1 MTSIQPNA
9 PTNTQTIVQPKQPEA
24 KSKEKS
30 SISTGVKVAVG
41 TGLTALA
48 AAGIYIATKG
58 KGGKNV
64 KNLGEEIKSLTQ
76 ACNHFS
82 KLFEFETPQI
92 SESLKE
98 ISKLPKKEQIGALQQ
113 LKTILDHA
121 NVVINHIDL
130 EQKLP
135 KGTKLSLP
143 KGMTTLPDDVRQA
156 YEQKD
161 VIKTGELFKQ
171 HLDKL
176 PNTRPAV
183 TKGATVA
190 ESIENTFGK
199 GSNIQPHTYD
209 LSKEHSVIT
218 IYRDQGGYKDG
229 TVSKE
234 GRYYNDSILNEN
246 IPDSKFAI
254 KSNSF
259 SAQGCENIGKGKCDC
274 YDAVLTIDGEK
285 RRIVRIVIPDPVIT
299 EDQGRSLWINLLS
312 PNEELTPAQKD
323 FLKLGKNPEKID
335 VSVFDKLTTV
345 AETRQDMTE
354 GNLYKYLDYDVLLS
368 AIQSMAKQV

>member
-9 PTNTQTIVQPKQPEA
+9 PINPQTIVQPKQPKA

-41 TGLTALA
+41 AGLTALA

-64 KNLGEEIKSLTQ
+64 KNLGKQIESLTQ
-76 ACNHFS
+76 DCNHFS

-92 SESLKE
+92 GERLEE
-98 ISKLPKKEQIGALQQ
+98 ISKLPKKEQLGALQQ
-113 LKTILDHA
+113 LETILDHA
-121 NVVINHIDL
+121 NVVRNHIDL

-135 KGTKLSLP
+135 KGTKLGLP

-161 VIKTGELFKQ
+161 IIKTGELFKQ

-176 PNTRPAV
+176 PNSRPAV
-183 TKGATVA
+183 TKGATIA

-209 LSKEHSVIT
+209 LSKESPVIGV
-218 IYRDQGGYKDG
+218 YRNCGGYKDG
-229 TVSKE
+229 MVGQE
-234 GRYYNDSILNEN
+234 GRYFTDTLTQVPDQKDIVTSISHGFGDNSGHGSMSELRALSTNVLEN
-246 IPDSKFAI
+246 PDRKLVRF
-254 KSNSF
+254 
-259 SAQGCENIGKGKCDC
+259 
-274 YDAVLTIDGEK
+274 VL
-285 RRIVRIVIPDPVIT
+285 PDPNQDDTKIILTV
-299 EDQGRSLWINLLS
+299 LS
-312 PNEELTPAQKD
+312 PNNEYTPLQKD
-323 FLKLGKNPEKID
+323 MIKLMENPKKVD
-335 VSVFDKLTTV
+335 VPVFDKLTTV

-354 GNLYKYLDYDVLLS
+354 GNLYKYLDFDVLLS
-368 AIQSMAKQV
+368 SIQSMAKQV

>member
-9 PTNTQTIVQPKQPEA
+9 PVNPQTIVQPKQPEA
-24 KSKEKS
+24 KQKEKS

-41 TGLTALA
+41 AGLTALA

-64 KNLGEEIKSLTQ
+64 KNLGKQIESLTQ
-76 ACNHFS
+76 DCNHFS

-92 SESLKE
+92 SERLKE
-98 ISKLPKKEQIGALQQ
+98 ISQLPKKDKLDALKQ
-113 LKTILDHA
+113 LNTTLEHA
-121 NVVINHIDL
+121 NKVKDYINL
-130 EQKLP
+130 EQKGH
-135 KGTKLSLP
+135 KTRLP

-176 PNTRPAV
+176 PNSRPAV

-209 LSKEHSVIT
+209 LSKESPVIGV
-218 IYRDQGGYKDG
+218 YRNFGGYKDG
-229 TVSKE
+229 MVGQE
-234 GRYYNDSILNEN
+234 GRYFTDSLTQVPDQKDIVTSISHSFGGDSGHGKISELKCLDTDILEN
-246 IPDSKFAI
+246 PDRKLVRFVMTDPNKDDTKI
-254 KSNSF
+254 
-259 SAQGCENIGKGKCDC
+259 I
-274 YDAVLTIDGEK
+274 LT
-285 RRIVRIVIPDPVIT
+285 V
-299 EDQGRSLWINLLS
+299 LS
-312 PNEELTPAQKD
+312 PNNEYTPLQKD
-323 FLKLGKNPEKID
+323 MIKLINNPKKVD
-335 VSVFDKLTTV
+335 VPVFDKLTTV

-368 AIQSMAKQV
+368 AIQSMAK

>member
-9 PTNTQTIVQPKQPEA
+9 PINPQTIVQPKQPEA

-41 TGLTALA
+41 AGLTALA
-48 AAGIYIATKG
+48 ATGIYIATKG

-64 KNLGEEIKSLTQ
+64 KNLGKQIESLTQ
-76 ACNHFS
+76 DCNHFS

-92 SESLKE
+92 GERLEE
-98 ISKLPKKEQIGALQQ
+98 ISQLPKKEKIDALQQ

-121 NVVINHIDL
+121 NVVRNHIDL

-135 KGTKLSLP
+135 KGTKLGLP

-161 VIKTGELFKQ
+161 IIKTGELFKQ

-176 PNTRPAV
+176 PNSRPAV
-183 TKGATVA
+183 TKGATIA

-209 LSKEHSVIT
+209 LSKESPVIGV
-218 IYRDQGGYKDG
+218 YRNCGGYKDG
-229 TVSKE
+229 LVGQE
-234 GRYYNDSILNEN
+234 GRYFTDTLTQVPDQKDIATSISHGFSGDSGHGSMSELRALSANVLEN
-246 IPDSKFAI
+246 PDRKLIRF
-254 KSNSF
+254 
-259 SAQGCENIGKGKCDC
+259 
-274 YDAVLTIDGEK
+274 VL
-285 RRIVRIVIPDPVIT
+285 PDPNQDDTKIILTV
-299 EDQGRSLWINLLS
+299 LS
-312 PNEELTPAQKD
+312 PNNEYTPLQKD
-323 FLKLGKNPEKID
+323 MIKLMENPKKVD
-335 VSVFDKLTTV
+335 ASVFDKLTTV
-345 AETRQDMTE
+345 AETRQDITE
-354 GNLYKYLDYDVLLS
+354 GNLYKYLDFDVLLS
-368 AIQSMAKQV
+368 SIQSMAKQV

>member
-9 PTNTQTIVQPKQPEA
+9 PVNPQTIVQPKQPEA

-41 TGLTALA
+41 AGLTALA

-58 KGGKNV
+58 KCGKNV
-64 KNLGEEIKSLTQ
+64 KDLGKQIDSLTKE
-76 ACNHFS
+76 CSNYLHNHR
-82 KLFEFETPQI
+82 FEFESPQVGKRL
-92 SESLKE
+92 EE
-98 ISKLPKKEQIGALQQ
+98 ISQLPKKEKIDALQQ

-121 NVVINHIDL
+121 NAVRNHIYL
-130 EQKLP
+130 EHSLP
-135 KGTKLSLP
+135 KGTRIGLP

-161 VIKTGELFKQ
+161 IIKTGELFKQ

-176 PNTRPAV
+176 PNTRPTV

-209 LSKEHSVIT
+209 LSKESPVIGV
-218 IYRDQGGYKDG
+218 YRNCGGYKDG
-229 TVSKE
+229 MVGQE
-234 GRYYNDSILNEN
+234 GRYFTDIFTEVPDQKDIATSISHGFGGDSGHGSMSELRALGSKELEN
-246 IPDSKFAI
+246 PDRKLVRF
-254 KSNSF
+254 
-259 SAQGCENIGKGKCDC
+259 
-274 YDAVLTIDGEK
+274 VL
-285 RRIVRIVIPDPVIT
+285 PDPNQDDTKIILTV
-299 EDQGRSLWINLLS
+299 LS
-312 PNEELTPAQKD
+312 PNSEYTPLQKD
-323 FLKLGKNPEKID
+323 MIKLMENPKKID
-335 VSVFDKLTTV
+335 IPEIDKLTTV
-345 AETRQDMTE
+345 AENVQDMKE

>member
-9 PTNTQTIVQPKQPEA
+9 PTNPQTIVQPKQPEA
-24 KSKEKS
+24 KPKEKS

-41 TGLTALA
+41 AGLTALA

-64 KNLGEEIKSLTQ
+64 KNLGKQIESLTQ
-76 ACNHFS
+76 DCNHFS

-92 SESLKE
+92 GERLEE
-98 ISKLPKKEQIGALQQ
+98 ISKLPKKEQLGALQQ
-113 LKTILDHA
+113 LETILDHA
-121 NVVINHIDL
+121 NVVRNHIDL

-135 KGTKLSLP
+135 KGTKLGLP

-161 VIKTGELFKQ
+161 IIKTGELFKQ

-176 PNTRPAV
+176 PNSRPAV
-183 TKGATVA
+183 TKGATIA

-209 LSKEHSVIT
+209 LSKESPVIGV
-218 IYRDQGGYKDG
+218 YRNCGGYKDG
-229 TVSKE
+229 MVGQE
-234 GRYYNDSILNEN
+234 GRYFTDSLTQVPDQKDIVTSISHSFGGDSGHGKISELKCLDTDILEN
-246 IPDSKFAI
+246 PDRKLVRFVMTDPNKDDTKI
-254 KSNSF
+254 
-259 SAQGCENIGKGKCDC
+259 I
-274 YDAVLTIDGEK
+274 LT
-285 RRIVRIVIPDPVIT
+285 V
-299 EDQGRSLWINLLS
+299 LS
-312 PNEELTPAQKD
+312 PNNEYTPLQKD
-323 FLKLGKNPEKID
+323 MIKLINNPKKVD
-335 VSVFDKLTTV
+335 VPVFDKLTTV

>member
-9 PTNTQTIVQPKQPEA
+9 PINPQTIVQPKQPEA

-41 TGLTALA
+41 AGLTALA

-64 KNLGEEIKSLTQ
+64 KNLGKQIESLTQ
-76 ACNHFS
+76 DCNHFS

-92 SESLKE
+92 GERLEE
-98 ISKLPKKEQIGALQQ
+98 ISKLPKKDKLDALKQ
-113 LKTILDHA
+113 LNTTLEHA
-121 NVVINHIDL
+121 NKVKDYINL
-130 EQKLP
+130 EQKGH
-135 KGTKLSLP
+135 KTRLP

-176 PNTRPAV
+176 PNSRPAV

-209 LSKEHSVIT
+209 LSKESPVIGV
-218 IYRDQGGYKDG
+218 YRNFGGYKDG
-229 TVSKE
+229 MVGQE
-234 GRYYNDSILNEN
+234 GRYYQDALTP
-246 IPDSKFAI
+246 IPDQKEIAVSISHALGNGDGGYGSLSELRGLDKSSI
-254 KSNSF
+254 KL
-259 SAQGCENIGKGKCDC
+259 ENPDRKLVRFILPDENKKDTKI
-274 YDAVLTIDGEK
+274 VLT
-285 RRIVRIVIPDPVIT
+285 V
-299 EDQGRSLWINLLS
+299 LS
-312 PNEELTPAQKD
+312 PNNEYTPLQKD
-323 FLKLGKNPEKID
+323 MIKLINNPKKVD
-335 VSVFDKLTTV
+335 VPVFDKLTTV

>member
-1 MTSIQPNA
+1 MTSIQPNV
-9 PTNTQTIVQPKQPEA
+9 PINTQTTIQPKQPET
-24 KSKEKS
+24 KQKEKS

-41 TGLTALA
+41 AGLTALA

-64 KNLGEEIKSLTQ
+64 KDLGKQIDSLTKE
-76 ACNHFS
+76 CSNYLHNHR
-82 KLFEFETPQI
+82 FEFESPQVGKRL
-92 SESLKE
+92 EE
-98 ISKLPKKEQIGALQQ
+98 ISQLPKKEQLGALQQ

-121 NVVINHIDL
+121 NVVENHIYL

-135 KGTKLSLP
+135 KGTKLGLP

-209 LSKEHSVIT
+209 LSKESPVIGV
-218 IYRDQGGYKDG
+218 YRNFGGYKDG
-229 TVSKE
+229 MVGQE
-234 GRYYNDSILNEN
+234 GRYFTDSLTQVPDQKDIVTSISHSFGGDSGHGKISELNCLDTDILEN
-246 IPDSKFAI
+246 PDRKLVRFEMTDPNKDDTKI
-254 KSNSF
+254 
-259 SAQGCENIGKGKCDC
+259 I
-274 YDAVLTIDGEK
+274 LT
-285 RRIVRIVIPDPVIT
+285 V
-299 EDQGRSLWINLLS
+299 LS
-312 PNEELTPAQKD
+312 PNNEYTPLQKD
-323 FLKLGKNPEKID
+323 MIKLINNPKKVD
-335 VSVFDKLTTV
+335 VPVFDKLTTV

>member
-1 MTSIQPNA
+1 MTSIQPNV
-9 PTNTQTIVQPKQPEA
+9 PINTQTTIQPKQPET
-24 KSKEKS
+24 KPKEKS

-41 TGLTALA
+41 AGLTALA

-64 KNLGEEIKSLTQ
+64 KNLGKQIESLTQ
-76 ACNHFS
+76 DCNHSS

-92 SESLKE
+92 GERLEE
-98 ISKLPKKEQIGALQQ
+98 ISKLPKKEKIDALQQ

-121 NVVINHIDL
+121 NVVRNHIDL

-135 KGTKLSLP
+135 KGTKLGLS
-143 KGMTTLPDDVRQA
+143 KGMKTLPDDVRQA

-176 PNTRPAV
+176 PNSRPAV

-209 LSKEHSVIT
+209 LSKESPVIGV
-218 IYRDQGGYKDG
+218 YRNCGGYKDG
-229 TVSKE
+229 LVGQE
-234 GRYYNDSILNEN
+234 GRYFTDTLTQVPDQKDIATSISHGFGGDSGHGKISELNGLDTDILEN
-246 IPDSKFAI
+246 PDRKLVRF
-254 KSNSF
+254 
-259 SAQGCENIGKGKCDC
+259 
-274 YDAVLTIDGEK
+274 VL
-285 RRIVRIVIPDPVIT
+285 PDPNQDDTKIILTV
-299 EDQGRSLWINLLS
+299 LS
-312 PNEELTPAQKD
+312 PNNEYTPLQKD
-323 FLKLGKNPEKID
+323 MIKLINNPKKVD
-335 VSVFDKLTTV
+335 VPVFDKLTTV
-345 AETRQDMTE
+345 AETRQDITE

-368 AIQSMAKQV
+368 SIQSMAKQV

>member
-1 MTSIQPNA
+1 MTSIQPNV
-9 PTNTQTIVQPKQPEA
+9 PINTQTTIQPKQPET
-24 KSKEKS
+24 KQKEKS

-41 TGLTALA
+41 AGLTALA

-64 KNLGEEIKSLTQ
+64 KNLGKQIESLTQ
-76 ACNHFS
+76 DCNHFS

-92 SESLKE
+92 SERLKE
-98 ISKLPKKEQIGALQQ
+98 ISQLPKKDKLDALKQ
-113 LKTILDHA
+113 LNTTLEHA
-121 NVVINHIDL
+121 NKVKDYINL
-130 EQKLP
+130 EQKGH
-135 KGTKLSLP
+135 KTRLP

-176 PNTRPAV
+176 PNSRPAV

-209 LSKEHSVIT
+209 LSKESPVIGV
-218 IYRDQGGYKDG
+218 YRNCGGYKDG
-229 TVSKE
+229 MVGQE
-234 GRYYNDSILNEN
+234 GRYFTDSLTQVPDQKDIVTSISHSFGGDSGHGKISELKCLDTDILEN
-246 IPDSKFAI
+246 PDRKLVRFVMTDPNKDDTKI
-254 KSNSF
+254 
-259 SAQGCENIGKGKCDC
+259 I
-274 YDAVLTIDGEK
+274 LT
-285 RRIVRIVIPDPVIT
+285 V
-299 EDQGRSLWINLLS
+299 LS
-312 PNEELTPAQKD
+312 PNNEYTPLQKD
-323 FLKLGKNPEKID
+323 MIKLINNPKKVD
-335 VSVFDKLTTV
+335 VPVFDKLTTV

>member
-9 PTNTQTIVQPKQPEA
+9 PINPQTIVQPKQPEA

-64 KNLGEEIKSLTQ
+64 ENLGKQIESLTQ
-76 ACNHFS
+76 DCNHFS

-92 SESLKE
+92 GERLEE
-98 ISKLPKKEQIGALQQ
+98 ISQLPKKEKIDALQQ

-121 NVVINHIDL
+121 NVVRNHIDL

-135 KGTKLSLP
+135 KGTKLGLP
-143 KGMTTLPDDVRQA
+143 KGMKTLPDDVRQA

-161 VIKTGELFKQ
+161 IIKTGELFKQ

-176 PNTRPAV
+176 PNTRPTV

-209 LSKEHSVIT
+209 LSKESPVIGV
-218 IYRDQGGYKDG
+218 YRNCGGYKDG
-229 TVSKE
+229 LVGQE
-234 GRYYNDSILNEN
+234 GRYFTDTLTQVPDQKDIATSISHGFSGDSGHGSMSELRALSANVLEN
-246 IPDSKFAI
+246 PDRKLVRFVLPDPNQDDTKI
-254 KSNSF
+254 
-259 SAQGCENIGKGKCDC
+259 
-274 YDAVLTIDGEK
+274 VLT
-285 RRIVRIVIPDPVIT
+285 V
-299 EDQGRSLWINLLS
+299 LS
-312 PNEELTPAQKD
+312 PNNEYTPLQKD
-323 FLKLGKNPEKID
+323 MIKLMKNPKKVD
-335 VSVFDKLTTV
+335 VPVFDKLTTV

-354 GNLYKYLDYDVLLS
+354 GNLYKYLDFDVLLS
-368 AIQSMAKQV
+368 AIQSMSKQV

>member
-1 MTSIQPNA
+1 MTSIQPNV
-9 PTNTQTIVQPKQPEA
+9 PTNPQTIVQPKQPEA

-30 SISTGVKVAVG
+30 SVSTGVKVAVG
-41 TGLTALA
+41 AGLTALA

-64 KNLGEEIKSLTQ
+64 KNLGKQIESLTQ
-76 ACNHFS
+76 DCNHFS

-92 SESLKE
+92 SERLKE
-98 ISKLPKKEQIGALQQ
+98 ISQLPKKDKLDALKQ
-113 LKTILDHA
+113 LNTTLEHA
-121 NVVINHIDL
+121 NKVKDYINL
-130 EQKLP
+130 EQKGH
-135 KGTKLSLP
+135 KTRLP

-176 PNTRPAV
+176 PNSRPAV

-209 LSKEHSVIT
+209 LSKESPVIGV
-218 IYRDQGGYKDG
+218 YRNCGGYKDG
-229 TVSKE
+229 MVGQE
-234 GRYYNDSILNEN
+234 GRYFTDSLTQVPDQKDIVTSISHSFGGDSGYGSMSELRALNANELEN
-246 IPDSKFAI
+246 PDRKLVRF
-254 KSNSF
+254 
-259 SAQGCENIGKGKCDC
+259 
-274 YDAVLTIDGEK
+274 VL
-285 RRIVRIVIPDPVIT
+285 PDPNQDDTKIILTV
-299 EDQGRSLWINLLS
+299 LS
-312 PNEELTPAQKD
+312 PNNEYTPLQKD
-323 FLKLGKNPEKID
+323 MIKLINNPKKVD
-335 VSVFDKLTTV
+335 VPVFDKITTV
-345 AETRQDMTE
+345 GENVQDMKE
-354 GNLYKYLDYDVLLS
+354 GNLYKYLDYNVLLS

>member
-1 MTSIQPNA
+1 MTSIQPNT
-9 PTNTQTIVQPKQPEA
+9 PTNPQTIVQPKQPET

-30 SISTGVKVAVG
+30 SVSTGVKVAVG
-41 TGLTALA
+41 AGLTALA

-64 KNLGEEIKSLTQ
+64 KNLGKQIESLTQ
-76 ACNHFS
+76 DCNHFS

-92 SESLKE
+92 SERLKE
-98 ISKLPKKEQIGALQQ
+98 ISQLPKKDKLDALKQ
-113 LKTILDHA
+113 LNTTLEHA
-121 NVVINHIDL
+121 NKVKDYINL
-130 EQKLP
+130 EQKGH
-135 KGTKLSLP
+135 KTRLP

-176 PNTRPAV
+176 PNSRPAV

-209 LSKEHSVIT
+209 LSKESPVIGV
-218 IYRDQGGYKDG
+218 YRNCGGYKDG
-229 TVSKE
+229 MVGQE
-234 GRYYNDSILNEN
+234 GRYFTDSLTQVPDQKDIVTSISHSFGGDSGHGKISELKCLDTDILEN
-246 IPDSKFAI
+246 PDRKLVRFVMTDPNKDDTKI
-254 KSNSF
+254 
-259 SAQGCENIGKGKCDC
+259 I
-274 YDAVLTIDGEK
+274 LT
-285 RRIVRIVIPDPVIT
+285 V
-299 EDQGRSLWINLLS
+299 LS
-312 PNEELTPAQKD
+312 PNNEYTPLQKD
-323 FLKLGKNPEKID
+323 MIKLINNPKKVD
-335 VSVFDKLTTV
+335 VPVFDKLTTV
-345 AETRQDMTE
+345 AETRQDITE

-368 AIQSMAKQV
+368 SIQSMAKQV

>member
-9 PTNTQTIVQPKQPEA
+9 PINPQTIVQPKQPEA

-41 TGLTALA
+41 AGLTALA
-48 AAGIYIATKG
+48 ATGIYIATKG

-64 KNLGEEIKSLTQ
+64 KNLGKQIESLTQ
-76 ACNHFS
+76 DCNHFS

-92 SESLKE
+92 GERLEE
-98 ISKLPKKEQIGALQQ
+98 ISQLPKKEKIDALQQ

-121 NVVINHIDL
+121 NVVRNHIDL

-135 KGTKLSLP
+135 KGTKLGLP

-161 VIKTGELFKQ
+161 IIKTGELFKQ

-176 PNTRPAV
+176 PNSRPAV
-183 TKGATVA
+183 TKGATIA

-209 LSKEHSVIT
+209 LSKESPVIGV
-218 IYRDQGGYKDG
+218 YRNCGGYKDG
-229 TVSKE
+229 LVGQE
-234 GRYYNDSILNEN
+234 GRYFTDTLTQVPDQKDIATSISHGFSGDSGHGSMSELRALSANVLEN
-246 IPDSKFAI
+246 PDRKLIRF
-254 KSNSF
+254 
-259 SAQGCENIGKGKCDC
+259 
-274 YDAVLTIDGEK
+274 VL
-285 RRIVRIVIPDPVIT
+285 PDPNQDDTKIILTV
-299 EDQGRSLWINLLS
+299 LS
-312 PNEELTPAQKD
+312 PNNEYTPLQKD
-323 FLKLGKNPEKID
+323 MIKLINNPKKVD
-335 VSVFDKLTTV
+335 VPVFDKLTTV
-345 AETRQDMTE
+345 AETRQDITE

>member
-1 MTSIQPNA
+1 MTSIQPNV
-9 PTNTQTIVQPKQPEA
+9 PTNPQTIVQPKQPET
-24 KSKEKS
+24 KQKEKS

-41 TGLTALA
+41 AGLTALA

-64 KNLGEEIKSLTQ
+64 KDLGKQIDSLTKE
-76 ACNHFS
+76 CSNYLHNHR
-82 KLFEFETPQI
+82 FEFESPQVGKRL
-92 SESLKE
+92 EE
-98 ISKLPKKEQIGALQQ
+98 ISQLPKKERLEALRK
-113 LKTILDHA
+113 LHSTLEHTE
-121 NVVINHIDL
+121 VVKNYIDL
-130 EQKLP
+130 ERTLP
-135 KGTKLSLP
+135 KSPSLP

-209 LSKEHSVIT
+209 LSKESPVIGV
-218 IYRDQGGYKDG
+218 YRNSEGYKDG
-229 TVSKE
+229 LVGQE
-234 GRYYNDSILNEN
+234 GIYFESSLITDL
-246 IPDSKFAI
+246 IPDHDVIITSLGHGFNNKGT
-254 KSNSF
+254 
-259 SAQGCENIGKGKCDC
+259 SAYGRIADLATVERDFENADRKLVQFKM
-274 YDAVLTIDGEK
+274 
-285 RRIVRIVIPDPVIT
+285 PDPEGLVMKI
-299 EDQGRSLWINLLS
+299 SILS
-312 PNEELTPAQKD
+312 PNNKYTPLQKD
-323 FLKLGKNPEKID
+323 MIKLIENPEKID
-335 VSVFDKLTTV
+335 NSVFEKI
-345 AETRQDMTE
+345 TRVKDPLKKE
-354 GNLYKYLDYDVLLS
+354 SNLYKYLDYDVLLS

>member
-9 PTNTQTIVQPKQPEA
+9 PVNTQTTIQPKQPET

-30 SISTGVKVAVG
+30 SVSTGVKVAIG
-41 TGLTALA
+41 AGLTALA

-64 KNLGEEIKSLTQ
+64 KNLGKQIESLTQ
-76 ACNHFS
+76 DCNHFS

-92 SESLKE
+92 GERLEE
-98 ISKLPKKEQIGALQQ
+98 ISKLPKKDKLDALKQ
-113 LKTILDHA
+113 LNTTLEHA
-121 NVVINHIDL
+121 NKVKDYINL
-130 EQKLP
+130 EQKGH
-135 KGTKLSLP
+135 KTRLP

-176 PNTRPAV
+176 PNSRPAV

-209 LSKEHSVIT
+209 LSKESPVIGV
-218 IYRDQGGYKDG
+218 YRNFGGYKDG
-229 TVSKE
+229 MVGQE
-234 GRYYNDSILNEN
+234 GRYFTDPLTQVPDQKDIVTSISHGFSRDSGHGSMSELRALSANVLEN
-246 IPDSKFAI
+246 PDRKLVRF
-254 KSNSF
+254 
-259 SAQGCENIGKGKCDC
+259 
-274 YDAVLTIDGEK
+274 VL
-285 RRIVRIVIPDPVIT
+285 PDPNKDDTKIILTV
-299 EDQGRSLWINLLS
+299 LS
-312 PNEELTPAQKD
+312 PNNEYTPLQKD
-323 FLKLGKNPEKID
+323 MIKLINNPKKVD
-335 VSVFDKLTTV
+335 VPVFDKLTTV

>member
-9 PTNTQTIVQPKQPEA
+9 PVNPQTIVQPKQPEA

-41 TGLTALA
+41 AGLTALA

-64 KNLGEEIKSLTQ
+64 KNLGKQIESLTQ
-76 ACNHFS
+76 DCNHFS

-92 SESLKE
+92 GERLE
-98 ISKLPKKEQIGALQQ
+98 DISKLPKKDKLDALKQ
-113 LKTILDHA
+113 LNTTLEHA
-121 NVVINHIDL
+121 NKVKDYINL
-130 EQKLP
+130 EQKGH
-135 KGTKLSLP
+135 KTRLP

-176 PNTRPAV
+176 PNSRPAV

-209 LSKEHSVIT
+209 LSKESPVIGV
-218 IYRDQGGYKDG
+218 YRNCGGYKDG
-229 TVSKE
+229 MVGQE
-234 GRYYNDSILNEN
+234 GRYFTDSLTQVPDQKDIVTSISHSFGGDSGHGKISELKCLDTDILEN
-246 IPDSKFAI
+246 PDRKLVRFVMTDPNKDDTKI
-254 KSNSF
+254 
-259 SAQGCENIGKGKCDC
+259 I
-274 YDAVLTIDGEK
+274 LT
-285 RRIVRIVIPDPVIT
+285 V
-299 EDQGRSLWINLLS
+299 LS
-312 PNEELTPAQKD
+312 PNNEYTPLQKD
-323 FLKLGKNPEKID
+323 MIKLINNPKKVD
-335 VSVFDKLTTV
+335 VPVFDKLTTV

>member
-9 PTNTQTIVQPKQPEA
+9 PVNPQTIVQPKQPEA

-41 TGLTALA
+41 AGLTALA

-64 KNLGEEIKSLTQ
+64 KNLGKQIESLTQ
-76 ACNHFS
+76 DCNHFS

-92 SESLKE
+92 GERLEE
-98 ISKLPKKEQIGALQQ
+98 ISKLPKKDKLDALKQ
-113 LKTILDHA
+113 LNTTLEHA
-121 NVVINHIDL
+121 NKVKDYINL
-130 EQKLP
+130 EQKGH
-135 KGTKLSLP
+135 KTRLP

-161 VIKTGELFKQ
+161 IIKTGELFKQ

-176 PNTRPAV
+176 PNSRPAV

-209 LSKEHSVIT
+209 LSKESPVIGV
-218 IYRDQGGYKDG
+218 YRNCGGYKDG
-229 TVSKE
+229 MVGQE
-234 GRYYNDSILNEN
+234 GRYFTDSLTQVPDQKDIVTSISHGFGGDSGHGKISELKCLDTDILEN
-246 IPDSKFAI
+246 PDRKLVRFVMTDPNKDDTKI
-254 KSNSF
+254 
-259 SAQGCENIGKGKCDC
+259 I
-274 YDAVLTIDGEK
+274 LT
-285 RRIVRIVIPDPVIT
+285 V
-299 EDQGRSLWINLLS
+299 LS
-312 PNEELTPAQKD
+312 PNNEYTPLQKD
-323 FLKLGKNPEKID
+323 MIKLINNPKKVD
-335 VSVFDKLTTV
+335 VPVFDKLTTV

>member
-9 PTNTQTIVQPKQPEA
+9 PINTQTTIQSKQPET
-24 KSKEKS
+24 KPKEKS

-41 TGLTALA
+41 AGLTALA

-64 KNLGEEIKSLTQ
+64 KNLGKQIESLTQ
-76 ACNHFS
+76 DCNHFS

-92 SESLKE
+92 SERLKE
-98 ISKLPKKEQIGALQQ
+98 ISQLPKKDKLDALKQ
-113 LKTILDHA
+113 LNTTLEHA
-121 NVVINHIDL
+121 NKVKDYINL
-130 EQKLP
+130 EQKGH
-135 KGTKLSLP
+135 KTRLP

-176 PNTRPAV
+176 PNSRPAV

-209 LSKEHSVIT
+209 LSKESPVIGV
-218 IYRDQGGYKDG
+218 YRNFGGYKDG
-229 TVSKE
+229 MVGQE
-234 GRYYNDSILNEN
+234 GRYFTDSLTQVPDQKDIVTSISHSFGGDSGHGKISELKCLDTDILEN
-246 IPDSKFAI
+246 PDRKLVRFVMTDPNKDDTKI
-254 KSNSF
+254 
-259 SAQGCENIGKGKCDC
+259 I
-274 YDAVLTIDGEK
+274 LT
-285 RRIVRIVIPDPVIT
+285 V
-299 EDQGRSLWINLLS
+299 LS
-312 PNEELTPAQKD
+312 PNNEYTPLQKD
-323 FLKLGKNPEKID
+323 MIKLINNPKKVD
-335 VSVFDKLTTV
+335 VPVFDKLTTV

>member
-24 KSKEKS
+24 KPKEKS

-41 TGLTALA
+41 AGLTALA

-64 KNLGEEIKSLTQ
+64 KDLGKQIDSLTKE
-76 ACNHFS
+76 CSNYLHNHR
-82 KLFEFETPQI
+82 FEFESPQVGKRL
-92 SESLKE
+92 EE
-98 ISKLPKKEQIGALQQ
+98 ISQLPKKERLEALRK
-113 LKTILDHA
+113 LHSTLEHTE
-121 NVVINHIDL
+121 VVKNYIDL
-130 EQKLP
+130 ERTLP
-135 KGTKLSLP
+135 KSPSLP

-171 HLDKL
+171 HIDKL

-209 LSKEHSVIT
+209 LSKESPVIGV
-218 IYRDQGGYKDG
+218 YRNSEGYKDG
-229 TVSKE
+229 LVGQE
-234 GRYYNDSILNEN
+234 GIYFESSLITDL
-246 IPDSKFAI
+246 IPDHDVIITSLGHGFNNKGT
-254 KSNSF
+254 
-259 SAQGCENIGKGKCDC
+259 SAYGRIADLATVERDFENADRKLVQFKM
-274 YDAVLTIDGEK
+274 
-285 RRIVRIVIPDPVIT
+285 PDPEGLVMKI
-299 EDQGRSLWINLLS
+299 SILS
-312 PNEELTPAQKD
+312 PNNKYTPLQKD
-323 FLKLGKNPEKID
+323 MIKLIENPEKID
-335 VSVFDKLTTV
+335 NSVFEKI
-345 AETRQDMTE
+345 TRVKDPLKKE
-354 GNLYKYLDYDVLLS
+354 SNLYKYLDYDVLLS

>member
-9 PTNTQTIVQPKQPEA
+9 PINPQTIVQPKQPEA

-41 TGLTALA
+41 AGLTALA

-64 KNLGEEIKSLTQ
+64 KDLGKQIDSLTKE
-76 ACNHFS
+76 CSNYLHNHS
-82 KLFEFETPQI
+82 FEFESPQVGKRL
-92 SESLKE
+92 EE
-98 ISKLPKKEQIGALQQ
+98 ISQLPKKDKLDALKQ
-113 LKTILDHA
+113 LNTTLEHA
-121 NVVINHIDL
+121 NKVKDYINL
-130 EQKLP
+130 EQKGH
-135 KGTKLSLP
+135 KTRLP

-176 PNTRPAV
+176 PNSRPAV
-183 TKGATVA
+183 TKGATIA

-209 LSKEHSVIT
+209 LSKESPVIGV
-218 IYRDQGGYKDG
+218 YRNCGGYKDAMVG
-229 TVSKE
+229 QE
-234 GRYYNDSILNEN
+234 GRYFTDPLTQVPDQKDIVTSISHSFGGDSGHGKISELNCLDTDILEN
-246 IPDSKFAI
+246 PDRKLVRFVMTDPNKDDTKI
-254 KSNSF
+254 
-259 SAQGCENIGKGKCDC
+259 I
-274 YDAVLTIDGEK
+274 LT
-285 RRIVRIVIPDPVIT
+285 V
-299 EDQGRSLWINLLS
+299 LS
-312 PNEELTPAQKD
+312 PNNEYTPLQKD
-323 FLKLGKNPEKID
+323 MIKLINNPKKVD
-335 VSVFDKLTTV
+335 VPVFDKLTTV

>member
-24 KSKEKS
+24 KPKEKS

-41 TGLTALA
+41 AGLTALA

-64 KNLGEEIKSLTQ
+64 KDLGKQIDSLTKE
-76 ACNHFS
+76 CSNYLHNHR
-82 KLFEFETPQI
+82 FEFESPQVGKRL
-92 SESLKE
+92 EE
-98 ISKLPKKEQIGALQQ
+98 ISQLPKKERLEALRK
-113 LKTILDHA
+113 LHSTLEHTE
-121 NVVINHIDL
+121 VVKNYIDL
-130 EQKLP
+130 ERTLP
-135 KGTKLSLP
+135 KSPSLP

-209 LSKEHSVIT
+209 LSKESPVIGV
-218 IYRDQGGYKDG
+218 YRNSEGYKDG
-229 TVSKE
+229 LVGQE
-234 GRYYNDSILNEN
+234 GIYFESSLITDL
-246 IPDSKFAI
+246 IPDHDVIITSLGHGFNNKGT
-254 KSNSF
+254 
-259 SAQGCENIGKGKCDC
+259 SAYGRIADLATVERDFENADRKLVQFKM
-274 YDAVLTIDGEK
+274 
-285 RRIVRIVIPDPVIT
+285 PDPEGLVMKI
-299 EDQGRSLWINLLS
+299 SILS
-312 PNEELTPAQKD
+312 PNNKYTPLQKD
-323 FLKLGKNPEKID
+323 MIKLIENPEKID
-335 VSVFDKLTTV
+335 NSVFEKI
-345 AETRQDMTE
+345 TRVKDPLKKE
-354 GNLYKYLDYDVLLS
+354 SNLYKYLDYDVLLS

>member
-9 PTNTQTIVQPKQPEA
+9 PVNTQTTIQSKQPET

-30 SISTGVKVAVG
+30 SISTGGKVAVG
-41 TGLTALA
+41 AGLTALA

-64 KNLGEEIKSLTQ
+64 KNLGKQIESLTQ
-76 ACNHFS
+76 DCNHFS

-92 SESLKE
+92 SERLKE
-98 ISKLPKKEQIGALQQ
+98 ISQLPKKDKLDALKQ
-113 LKTILDHA
+113 LNTTLEHA
-121 NVVINHIDL
+121 NKVKDYINL
-130 EQKLP
+130 EQKGH
-135 KGTKLSLP
+135 KTRLP

-176 PNTRPAV
+176 PNSRPAI

-209 LSKEHSVIT
+209 LSKESPVIGV
-218 IYRDQGGYKDG
+218 YRNCGGYKDG
-229 TVSKE
+229 MVGQE
-234 GRYYNDSILNEN
+234 GRYFTDSLTQVPDQKDIVTSISHSFGGDSGHGKISELKCLDTDILEN
-246 IPDSKFAI
+246 PDKKLVRFVMTDPNKDDTKI
-254 KSNSF
+254 
-259 SAQGCENIGKGKCDC
+259 I
-274 YDAVLTIDGEK
+274 LT
-285 RRIVRIVIPDPVIT
+285 V
-299 EDQGRSLWINLLS
+299 LS
-312 PNEELTPAQKD
+312 PNNEYTPLQKD
-323 FLKLGKNPEKID
+323 MIKLINNPKKVD
-335 VSVFDKLTTV
+335 VPVFDKLTTV

>member
-9 PTNTQTIVQPKQPEA
+9 PINPQTIVQPKQPEA

-41 TGLTALA
+41 AGLTALA

-64 KNLGEEIKSLTQ
+64 KNLGEQIEFLTQ
-76 ACNHFS
+76 ECSRYLSSHKFNFDS
-82 KLFEFETPQI
+82 PQI
-92 SESLKE
+92 GERLEE
-98 ISKLPKKEQIGALQQ
+98 ISKLPKKERLEALRK
-113 LKTILDHA
+113 LHSTLEHT
-121 NVVINHIDL
+121 NVVKDYIDL
-130 EQKLP
+130 ERRLP
-135 KGTKLSLP
+135 KSPRLP

-161 VIKTGELFKQ
+161 IIKTGELFKQ

-209 LSKEHSVIT
+209 LSKESPVIGV
-218 IYRDQGGYKDG
+218 YRNSEGFKDG
-229 TVSKE
+229 FVGQE
-234 GRYYNDSILNEN
+234 GVYCESSLITDL
-246 IPDSKFAI
+246 IPDHDDIITSLGHGFNNKGT
-254 KSNSF
+254 
-259 SAQGCENIGKGKCDC
+259 SAYGRIADLAAVERDFENADRKLVQFKM
-274 YDAVLTIDGEK
+274 
-285 RRIVRIVIPDPVIT
+285 PDPEGLVMTI
-299 EDQGRSLWINLLS
+299 SILS
-312 PNEELTPAQKD
+312 PNNKYTPLQKD
-323 FLKLGKNPEKID
+323 MIKLIENPEKID
-335 VSVFDKLTTV
+335 NSVFEKI
-345 AETRQDMTE
+345 TRVKDPLKKESNQ
-354 GNLYKYLDYDVLLS
+354 YKYLDYDVLLS

>member
-9 PTNTQTIVQPKQPEA
+9 PTNPQTIVQPKQPET
-24 KSKEKS
+24 KQKEKS

-41 TGLTALA
+41 AGLTALA

-64 KNLGEEIKSLTQ
+64 SKEIESLTQ
-76 ACNHFS
+76 LCRNYLSSHKFKFDS
-82 KLFEFETPQI
+82 PQI
-92 SESLKE
+92 GERLEE
-98 ISKLPKKEQIGALQQ
+98 ISKLPKKERLEALRK
-113 LKTILDHA
+113 LHSTLDHTE
-121 NVVINHIDL
+121 VVKNYIDL
-130 EQKLP
+130 ERKLP
-135 KGTKLSLP
+135 KRPNLP

-209 LSKEHSVIT
+209 LSQEHPVIT
-218 IYRDQGGYKDG
+218 IYRDSGGFKYG
-229 TVSKE
+229 IVSKE
-234 GRYYNDSILNEN
+234 GRYDSCYNILNEA
-246 IPDSKFAI
+246 IPDSKFAL
-254 KSNSF
+254 KSANF
-259 SAQGCENIGKGKCDC
+259 SSQGCVDFGKGTSHC
-274 YDAVLTIDGEK
+274 YDTVLTIDGEK
-285 RRIVRIVIPDPVIT
+285 RRVVRISIPDPT
-299 EDQGRSLWINLLS
+299 THQGETGRYLDINLLS
-312 PNEELTPAQKD
+312 QNEELTSAQKD
-323 FLKLGKNPEKID
+323 LLKLGKNPEKID
-335 VSVFDKLTTV
+335 IPVIDKLTTV
-345 AETRQDMTE
+345 AETRQDHDN
-354 GNLYKYLDYDVLLS
+354 NLYKYLDYDVLLS
-368 AIQSMAKQV
+368 SIQSMAKRV

>member
-9 PTNTQTIVQPKQPEA
+9 PVNPQTTIQPKQPET
-24 KSKEKS
+24 KQKEKS

-41 TGLTALA
+41 AGLTALA

-64 KNLGEEIKSLTQ
+64 KDLSKQIDSLTKE
-76 ACNHFS
+76 CRSYLSNHRFKFDS
-82 KLFEFETPQI
+82 PQI
-92 SESLKE
+92 GEKLEE
-98 ISKLPKKEQIGALQQ
+98 ISKLPKKERLEALRK
-113 LKTILDHA
+113 LHSTLDHTE
-121 NVVINHIDL
+121 VVKNYIDL
-130 EQKLP
+130 EH
-135 KGTKLSLP
+135 SLP
-143 KGMTTLPDDVRQA
+143 KGSKIGLPKGMKTLPDDVRQA

-209 LSKEHSVIT
+209 LSKESPVIGV
-218 IYRDQGGYKDG
+218 YRNSNGYKDG
-229 TVSKE
+229 LVGQE
-234 GRYYNDSILNEN
+234 GIYFEGSLITDL
-246 IPDSKFAI
+246 IPDHDDIITSLGHGFNNKGT
-254 KSNSF
+254 
-259 SAQGCENIGKGKCDC
+259 SAYGRIADLAAVERDFENADRKLVQFKM
-274 YDAVLTIDGEK
+274 
-285 RRIVRIVIPDPVIT
+285 PDPEGLVMKI
-299 EDQGRSLWINLLS
+299 SILS
-312 PNEELTPAQKD
+312 PNNKYTPLQKD
-323 FLKLGKNPEKID
+323 MIKLIENPEKID
-335 VSVFDKLTTV
+335 NSVFEKI
-345 AETRQDMTE
+345 TRVKDPLKKE
-354 GNLYKYLDYDVLLS
+354 SNLYKYLDYDVLLS

>member
-1 MTSIQPNA
+1 MTSIQPNV
-9 PTNTQTIVQPKQPEA
+9 PINTQTTIQSKQPET
-24 KSKEKS
+24 KPKEKS

-41 TGLTALA
+41 AGLTALA

-64 KNLGEEIKSLTQ
+64 KNLGKQIESLTQ
-76 ACNHFS
+76 DCNHFS

-92 SESLKE
+92 SERLKE
-98 ISKLPKKEQIGALQQ
+98 ISQLPKKDKLDALKQ
-113 LKTILDHA
+113 LNTTLEHA
-121 NVVINHIDL
+121 NKVKDYINL
-130 EQKLP
+130 EQKGH
-135 KGTKLSLP
+135 KTRLP

-176 PNTRPAV
+176 PNSRPAV

-209 LSKEHSVIT
+209 LSKESPVIGV
-218 IYRDQGGYKDG
+218 YRNCGGYKDG
-229 TVSKE
+229 MVGQE
-234 GRYYNDSILNEN
+234 GRYFTDSLTQVPDQKDIVTSISHSFGGDSGHGKISELKCLDTDILEN
-246 IPDSKFAI
+246 PDRKLVRF
-254 KSNSF
+254 
-259 SAQGCENIGKGKCDC
+259 
-274 YDAVLTIDGEK
+274 VL
-285 RRIVRIVIPDPVIT
+285 PDPNQDDTKIILTV
-299 EDQGRSLWINLLS
+299 LS
-312 PNEELTPAQKD
+312 PNNEYTPLQKD
-323 FLKLGKNPEKID
+323 MIKLINNPKKVD
-335 VSVFDKLTTV
+335 VPVFDKLTTV
-345 AETRQDMTE
+345 AETRQDITE

-368 AIQSMAKQV
+368 SIQSMAKQV

>member
-30 SISTGVKVAVG
+30 SIGTGVKVAVG
-41 TGLTALA
+41 VGLTALA
-48 AAGIYIATKG
+48 ATGIYIATKG

-92 SESLKE
+92 SERLKE
-98 ISKLPKKEQIGALQQ
+98 ISQLPKKEKVGALKQ
-113 LKTILDHA
+113 LKKTLDHA
-121 NVVINHIDL
+121 EVVKWHI
-130 EQKLP
+130 EGQC
-135 KGTKLSLP
+135 GLP
-143 KGMTTLPDDVRQA
+143 KGMKTLPEDVRQA
-156 YEQKD
+156 YEAKD
-161 VIKTGELFKQ
+161 VLKTGELFQQ

-176 PNTRPAV
+176 PNARPAV

-190 ESIENTFGK
+190 ETIENTFGK

-209 LSKEHSVIT
+209 LSKESPVIGV
-218 IYRDQGGYKDG
+218 YRNFGGYKDG
-229 TVSKE
+229 MVGQE
-234 GRYYNDSILNEN
+234 GRYYQDALTP
-246 IPDSKFAI
+246 IPDQKEIAVSISHALGNGDGGYGSLSELRGLDKSSI
-254 KSNSF
+254 KL
-259 SAQGCENIGKGKCDC
+259 ENPDRKLVRFILPDENKKDTKI
-274 YDAVLTIDGEK
+274 VLT
-285 RRIVRIVIPDPVIT
+285 V
-299 EDQGRSLWINLLS
+299 LS
-312 PNEELTPAQKD
+312 PNNEYTPLQKD
-323 FLKLGKNPEKID
+323 MIKLINNPKKVD
-335 VSVFDKLTTV
+335 VPVFDKLTTV

>member
-9 PTNTQTIVQPKQPEA
+9 PVNTQTTIQPKQPET

-30 SISTGVKVAVG
+30 SVSTRVKVAIG
-41 TGLTALA
+41 AGLTALA

-64 KNLGEEIKSLTQ
+64 KDLGKQIDSLTKE
-76 ACNHFS
+76 CSNYLHNHS
-82 KLFEFETPQI
+82 FEFESPQVGKRL
-92 SESLKE
+92 EE
-98 ISKLPKKEQIGALQQ
+98 ISQLPKKDKLDALKQ
-113 LKTILDHA
+113 LNTTLEHA
-121 NVVINHIDL
+121 NKVKDYINL
-130 EQKLP
+130 EQKGH
-135 KGTKLSLP
+135 KTRLP

-176 PNTRPAV
+176 PNSRPAV

-209 LSKEHSVIT
+209 LSKESPVIGV
-218 IYRDQGGYKDG
+218 YRNFGGYKDG
-229 TVSKE
+229 MVGQE
-234 GRYYNDSILNEN
+234 GRYFTDPLTQVPDQKDIVTSISHSFGGDSGHGKISELNCLDTDILEN
-246 IPDSKFAI
+246 PDRKLVRFVMTDPNKDDTKI
-254 KSNSF
+254 
-259 SAQGCENIGKGKCDC
+259 I
-274 YDAVLTIDGEK
+274 LT
-285 RRIVRIVIPDPVIT
+285 V
-299 EDQGRSLWINLLS
+299 LS
-312 PNEELTPAQKD
+312 PNNEYTPLQKD
-323 FLKLGKNPEKID
+323 MIKLINNPKKVD
-335 VSVFDKLTTV
+335 VPVFDKLTTV